1 LGIRFLVRHRIVSA
15 VKRVD
20 FVRDRVSYI
29 VLRGRWCDINALNIH
44 APRDGIGADK
54 KTVLW
59 GFRSDFVSF
68 SQIPFENY
76 IRRF

>member
-1 LGIRFLVRHRIVSA
+1 MGIRFLVRHRIVSA

-44 APRDGIGADK
+44 APCDGKGADK

-59 GFRSDFVSF
+59 GFRSSFVSF